1 MDTKREKAEILM
13 KKDAFFLC
21 MKQPGETTVIYI
33 TLAFELDSVYVSV
46 IRKFGVSR
54 AYVRVVPPP
63 GESEYLTVKFSI
75 AVPSLVS
82 EMGYRDQLI
91 MQQSVSHKRRLLLG
105 SININIIKRNMYV

>member
-1 MDTKREKAEILM
+1 MM
-13 KKDAFFLC
+13 KDAIFFFFLC
-21 MKQPGETTVIYI
+21 MKQLGETTVIYI
-33 TLAFELDSVYVSV
+33 TLAFELDSVYVFV
-46 IRKFGVSR
+46 IRKFALTGVSR

-63 GESEYLTVKFSI
+63 GEPEYLTVKFSI